1 MDKRMADGMM
11 ISALKKVKGIVEA
24 SPFLFEDRDKIIDI
38 EQDAEKRSLMGLGK
52 VVNTGVREVLTC
64 DYVYVALSNMDFD
77 WGCHATLVLIK
88 DDEIVGEE
96 VRDEVVIARLTD
108 QENVWFMH
116 KNFVVY
122 KDKINFPQDIMKKI
136 CHFEIPW
143 IPAEWCTVEDDT
155 FRCHSIIYGN
165 PSTPSDVF
173 LKDQY
178 FSGMDERGLG
188 TILVGVKL

>member
-1 MDKRMADGMM
+1 MDKRMADVLVV
-11 ISALKKVKGIVEA
+11 SALKKAKGIVEA
-24 SPFLFEDRDKIIDI
+24 NSFSSEDHDKIIDI
-38 EQDAEKRSLMGLGK
+38 EQDAENRSLMGLGK
-52 VVNTGVREVLTC
+52 VINTGVREVLTC
-64 DYVYVALSNMDFD
+64 DYVYVALNNMDFD

-88 DDEIVGEE
+88 DDEVVGEE
-96 VRDEVVIARLTD
+96 VRDEGVIARLRNKK
-108 QENVWFMH
+108 NVWFMH

-143 IPAEWCTVEDDT
+143 LPVEWCTVKNDT
-155 FRCHSIIYGN
+155 FQSHPIIYAN
-165 PSTPSDVF
+165 PCTPSDVF

-178 FSGMDERGLG
+178 FSGLDERGLG